1 MARAY
6 LSERLTVE
14 FLLTTVAKNLQYIIL
29 VLEALALFGIVNFT
43 LNPQHFPTLT
53 LIGEWNKVVSFTY
66 NPIFIYG
73 HYLYVFYSMAKG
85 FALTFFNT
93 LKFNV
98 FPAAIMT
105 VLIVNLWLTYSR
117 LRYGEYSKNTGVTF
131 IRKMMKSVFANSNFI
146 ENSLWMIFFVDFIVV
161 ITTPTKFHII
171 FLLLVYALLFTV
183 KFFPEFTRLFV
194 DTSNSLERT
203 VLYNKWIIL
212 GVVLLD
218 VVLIYFDSR
227 SLFTLFIMMIVYNLI
242 AMVVLRVLKE
252 YKKLH
257 DWAFYIFNIGLLL
270 FFFSLIVIYFISFI
284 AVTVIQLP
292 ILLYYYLKDRKFIP
306 AKVMEYV
313 NIVILVVML
322 IIFF

>member
-1 MARAY
+1 M
-6 LSERLTVE
+6 
-14 FLLTTVAKNLQYIIL
+14 
-29 VLEALALFGIVNFT
+29 
-43 LNPQHFPTLT
+43 
-53 LIGEWNKVVSFTY
+53 
-66 NPIFIYG
+66 
-73 HYLYVFYSMAKG
+73 
-85 FALTFFNT
+85 
-93 LKFNV
+93 LKNV
-98 FPAAIMT
+98 FA
-105 VLIVNLWLTYSR
+105 S
-117 LRYGEYSKNTGVTF
+117 
-131 IRKMMKSVFANSNFI
+131 SNFI

-171 FLLLVYALLFTV
+171 LLLLVYALLFTV
-183 KFFPEFTRLFV
+183 KFFPEFTSLFV
-194 DTSNSLERT
+194 DTSNKLERT

-212 GVVLLD
+212 GVVLVD